1 MIRPDWGFL
10 KGFDSARR
18 ERPSQS
24 WHTRPHSFSPGQI
37 ITNIIIAVTIVIT
50 LPWNS
55 SQQLF
60 WVVVCAF
67 VAMGQATYPILPII
81 RLTNIF
87 QICPKGGGGVQ
98 SIFLLTHHF
107 GDFWCDCRNSFTM
120 FTRLLPH
127 PIVSG
132 AHFRLAE
139 KLADFVFFWILTR
152 LEVYPIRHNTPPGAE
167 FEIWPLKSATEMTY
181 FGNKSKSL
189 SFASPN
195 LKFISEVG
203 YLRSR
208 LWAKF
213 EILLPAEASFH
224 HNSSF

>member
-1 MIRPDWGFL
+1 
-10 KGFDSARR
+10 
-18 ERPSQS
+18 
-24 WHTRPHSFSPGQI
+24 
-37 ITNIIIAVTIVIT
+37 
-50 LPWNS
+50 
-55 SQQLF
+55 
-60 WVVVCAF
+60 
-67 VAMGQATYPILPII
+67 MGQATYPILPII

-87 QICPKGGGGVQ
+87 EIWPNGGGGVE
-98 SIFLLTHHF
+98 SNFLLTHHF
-107 GDFWCDCRNSFTM
+107 GNVKIFDVIAQTVSQFSPGFC
-120 FTRLLPH
+120 PH

-152 LEVYPIRHNTPPGAE
+152 LEVYPIRHNNPPGAE
-167 FEIWPLKSATEMTY
+167 FKIWPLKSATEMTY

-208 LWAKF
+208 L
-213 EILLPAEASFH
+213 
-224 HNSSF
+224 